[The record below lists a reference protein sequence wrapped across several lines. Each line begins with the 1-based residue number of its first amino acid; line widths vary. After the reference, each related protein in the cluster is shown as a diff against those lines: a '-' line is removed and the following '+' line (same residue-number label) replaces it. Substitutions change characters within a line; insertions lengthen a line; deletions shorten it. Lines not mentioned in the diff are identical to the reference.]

1 MVSSMKTLWKMPF
14 LCHCIVLALSLGIAH
29 SNSPAAEVSADL
41 HWRGKSKLR
50 RKGCNLSTSPVSQ
63 KASPHSPLPLV
74 LCASVVFSCKTWWL
88 LIGYHHP
95 GAQHDPLLF

>member
-63 KASPHSPLPLV
+63 KNLTTLSTASGIMCLS
-74 LCASVVFSCKTWWL
+74 CVFL
-88 LIGYHHP
+88 
-95 GAQHDPLLF
+95 